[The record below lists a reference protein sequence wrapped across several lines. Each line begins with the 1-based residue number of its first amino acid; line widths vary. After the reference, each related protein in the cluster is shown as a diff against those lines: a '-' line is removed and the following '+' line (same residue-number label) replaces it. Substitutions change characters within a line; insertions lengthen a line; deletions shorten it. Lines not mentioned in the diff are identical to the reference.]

1 MIQVTRIS
9 PWHALRVMRRSWRC
23 SAGCLPVR
31 RALGRRGQGRRR
43 RTRYRRHGAGA
54 PYPGPDARRGLA
66 HKGAPAA
73 GALGAVETGLAR
85 VTGDAGVGF
94 GRHLVVASSALTP
107 RAAFPSG
114 SRAAPLPPPHAVEE
128 LHLLGRQNLR
138 HACAQAF
145 LLRGEPLPHLS
156 GDPLERNVPP
166 DSTED
171 PGGRVPP
178 PPPVRPVPASLAQI
192 AERAA
197 PAVVDR

>member
-1 MIQVTRIS
+1 M
-9 PWHALRVMRRSWRC
+9 
-23 SAGCLPVR
+23 
-31 RALGRRGQGRRR
+31 
-43 RTRYRRHGAGA
+43 
-54 PYPGPDARRGLA
+54 
-66 HKGAPAA
+66 
-73 GALGAVETGLAR
+73 ETGLAR

-156 GDPLERNVPP
+156 GDPLER
-166 DSTED
+166 
-171 PGGRVPP
+171 PP
-178 PPPVRPVPASLAQI
+178 PRLEQSFELCTLRS
-192 AERAA
+192 AELSVLPFQSVQEAIRG
-197 PAVVDR
+197 